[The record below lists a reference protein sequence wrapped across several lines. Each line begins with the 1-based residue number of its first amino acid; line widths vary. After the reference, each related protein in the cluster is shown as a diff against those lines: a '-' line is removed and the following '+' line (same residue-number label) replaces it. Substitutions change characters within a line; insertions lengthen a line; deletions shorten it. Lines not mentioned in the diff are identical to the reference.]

1 MLLEIPLNAAPVK
14 FDIEIPASII
24 DDLRDRLRRTRWAPD
39 FNNADWSYGVNG
51 EYLKSIT
58 DYWANE
64 FDWYAQERAMN
75 RFDHFKVELDDVP
88 VHYILKKGIGP
99 SPIPIVLTHGW
110 PWTFWDY
117 RDLIEPLADPA
128 AHGGSAADAFDVILP
143 SLPGFGFSS
152 PLQKGM
158 NYWLTADLWHKLMT
172 ETLGYK
178 KFSAHG
184 GDWGA
189 LVTSQLS
196 HKYASDLYGTHVTMP
211 VWPGLF
217 TQPRPYDLLGPIL
230 PTLSPEVA
238 KQAIAVEQRVVSHI
252 TTQIIDPQTLAYGL
266 HDSPV
271 GMLAW
276 LLERWRAWSDCGG
289 DVESRFSRDAML
301 TNATIYWATQ
311 TFVTSARY
319 YAEAVRQPWQPSHAR
334 SPAFEAPAGV
344 SLMHNDRTALFPEN
358 SLTNYN
364 MHRRFDRNSGGHFA
378 AAEEPRAIVE
388 DIRATFRDLRP

>member
-1 MLLEIPLNAAPVK
+1 MDPKV
-14 FDIEIPASII
+14 I
-24 DDLRDRLRRTRWAPD
+24 DDMRDRISRTRWAPD
-39 FNNADWSYGVNG
+39 FNNDDWSYGVNG
-51 EYLKSIT
+51 AYLKSIA
-58 DYWANE
+58 DYWAND

-88 VHYILKKGIGP
+88 VHYIFKKGVGP

-117 RDLIEPLADPA
+117 RELIEPLADPA
-128 AHGGSAADAFDVILP
+128 AHGGSADDAFDVVLP

-152 PLQKGM
+152 PIRKGM

-196 HKYASDLYGTHVTMP
+196 HKYTEDLYGIHVTMP

-217 TQPRPYDLLGPIL
+217 THPRPYDLLGPIL
-230 PTLSPEVA
+230 PSLQREVA

-252 TTQIIDPQTLAYGL
+252 TTQIVDPQTLAYGL

-276 LLERWRAWSDCGG
+276 LLERWRAWSDCND

-344 SLMHNDRTALFPEN
+344 SLMRNDRTALFPEN
-358 SLTNYN
+358 SLQNYN

-378 AAEEPRAIVE
+378 AAEEPAAIVE
-388 DIRATFRDLRP
+388 DIRSTFRDLRH